1 MYKIIMII
9 QCIKCNKKFDVN
21 SDLIPKTGRT
31 IQCGACNHVWFFQI
45 KNENNIANSNEDITI
60 NQNTK
65 SLSNKDLPKKS
76 KSEKNLVGKIDKI
89 INTKET
95 ALVKYDN
102 KNNFT
107 LIKFFR
113 YILVLIISLIS
124 IIILLD
130 TLKYPLNN
138 YFPNLELL
146 LFNFYESLKD
156 IYLFTKDLIL

>member
-31 IQCGACNHVWFFQI
+31 IQCGSCNHVWFFQI
-45 KNENNIANSNEDITI
+45 KKEDYITNPNEDII

-65 SLSNKDLPKKS
+65 SSSNKDLPKKS
-76 KSEKNLVGKIDKI
+76 KNKKDLVGKIDNI

-113 YILVLIISLIS
+113 YILVLFISLIS
-124 IIILLD
+124 IIVLLD

>member
-31 IQCGACNHVWFFQI
+31 IQCGSCNHVWFFQK
-45 KNENNIANSNEDITI
+45 KNEDNTTNPKENIIIS
-60 NQNTK
+60 QSTK
-65 SLSNKDLPKKS
+65 SSSNRNLPKK
-76 KSEKNLVGKIDKI
+76 KKKEKNLVGNIDNI
-89 INTKET
+89 INRKET

-113 YILVLIISLIS
+113 YILVLIVSFISLI
-124 IIILLD
+124 IFLD
-130 TLKYPLNN
+130 TLKYPLSN

-146 LFNFYESLKD
+146 LFNFYEILID
-156 IYLFTKDLIL
+156 IYSFIKDLIL

>member
-9 QCIKCNKKFDVN
+9 QCIKCNKKFDVK
-21 SDLIPKTGRT
+21 SDLIPKAGRT
-31 IQCGACNHVWFFQI
+31 IQCGSCNHVWFFQI
-45 KNENNIANSNEDITI
+45 KNENNIINPKENILI
-60 NQNTK
+60 NQSTK
-65 SLSNKDLPKKS
+65 SSFKKRLPKKQ
-76 KSEKNLVGKIDKI
+76 KIKKNLSDDIDKI

-113 YILVLIISLIS
+113 YILVIVITLISL
-124 IIILLD
+124 IILLD

-156 IYLFTKDLIL
+156 VYLFTKDLIL